1 MLRLKLN
8 FPCFECIFFLLCIL
22 AVLLKLFFS
31 VFRSRNQKKSPADE
45 ERREYIQGGI
55 RVDFGGKGM
64 KKIHRKGSNNSNFK
78 FLSPLQAS
86 IFFLRFLIHSR
97 KRKGR
102 QAHPPLLLA
111 TYELERRWRR
121 NKNSSVLL
129 CVLVLSVYPRLELFE
144 KSTLFC

>member
-86 IFFLRFLIHSR
+86 IFSEIFNPFPEEERETGASPFAAGNVRVGETLEKKQEQQCTALRIGAFR
-97 KRKGR
+97 
-102 QAHPPLLLA
+102 
-111 TYELERRWRR
+111 
-121 NKNSSVLL
+121 
-129 CVLVLSVYPRLELFE
+129 LSPFGVV
-144 KSTLFC
+144 